1 MGCGGKLGLWVR
13 RRRILCCDSLNG
25 RARVGYW
32 VECSGAFQAG
42 AGVTNLATVGCLR
55 ERSGVWSG
63 GGGGWRLQKETERER
78 EREREESVVVMAV
91 VERRWGAPEMMTHNK
106 PSSLN

>member
-1 MGCGGKLGLWVR
+1 MGETATHS
-13 RRRILCCDSLNG
+13 LCCDSLNG

-32 VECSGAFQAG
+32 VDCSGAFQAG

-63 GGGGWRLQKETERER
+63 RGMRRRRRMAAAEGDGEGVEWSE
-78 EREREESVVVMAV
+78 VVVVVVAM